1 MLEKSKSDQ
10 EGGAEHRAH
19 PRLTVEVE
27 VSMNTE
33 HNFYAGL
40 TENISEGGL
49 FIATIEN
56 IPMGTELDLK
66 IGMPELEPVT
76 VTGKVCWI
84 REYSEFTSDVSP
96 GVGVEFYN
104 LSEQSKELIQQF
116 IRSRAPLLYEA
127 F

>member
-1 MLEKSKSDQ
+1 MLERSKSERGDGV
-10 EGGAEHRAH
+10 ENRVH

-49 FIATIEN
+49 FIATVEN

-66 IGMPELEPVT
+66 IGMPGLEPVA

-84 REYSEFTSDVSP
+84 REYNEFTSDASP
-96 GVGVEFYN
+96 GVGVKFSN
-104 LSEQSKELIQQF
+104 LTAQAKEVIQQF